1 VSVRR
6 RGVEGSVGYEGQEHN
21 NPLEGRVSPMTIA
34 KVLAVYK
41 TSPLVLVVES
51 AEGIVLELSLTDMHG
66 AGHRF
71 SDDAWTSLIEEY
83 QMFTCQPAP
92 G

>member
-1 VSVRR
+1 
-6 RGVEGSVGYEGQEHN
+6 
-21 NPLEGRVSPMTIA
+21 MTIA

-51 AEGIVLELSLTDMHG
+51 AQGTVCELFLTDLHG
-66 AGHRF
+66 RDHRF
-71 SDDAWTSLIEEY
+71 RDGAWTSLVEEY
-83 QMFTCQPAP
+83 RMFTCQPAP

>member
-1 VSVRR
+1 
-6 RGVEGSVGYEGQEHN
+6 
-21 NPLEGRVSPMTIA
+21 MTIE

-41 TSPLVLVVES
+41 TAPLVFVVES
-51 AEGIVLELSLTDMHG
+51 EEGTVLDLSLTDLRG

-71 SDDAWTSLIEEY
+71 SDDAWTSLIEDY
-83 QMFTCQPAP
+83 RMFTCQPAP

>member
-1 VSVRR
+1 
-6 RGVEGSVGYEGQEHN
+6 
-21 NPLEGRVSPMTIA
+21 MTIE

-51 AEGIVLELSLTDMHG
+51 AEGTVLELSLTDLHG

-71 SDDAWTSLIEEY
+71 SDGAWTSLIEDY
-83 QMFTCQPAP
+83 QMFTCQSAA

>member
-1 VSVRR
+1 
-6 RGVEGSVGYEGQEHN
+6 
-21 NPLEGRVSPMTIA
+21 MTIT

-41 TSPLVLVVES
+41 TVPIILVVES
-51 AEGIVLELSLTDMHG
+51 TEGTVCELALADLHG

-71 SDDAWTSLIEEY
+71 SDNACTSLIEAY
-83 QMFTCQPAP
+83 QLFTCQPTS

>member
-1 VSVRR
+1 
-6 RGVEGSVGYEGQEHN
+6 
-21 NPLEGRVSPMTIA
+21 MTIA

-41 TSPLVLVVES
+41 TSPIVLVVES
-51 AEGIVLELSLTDMHG
+51 AEGTVLELSLSELHG

-71 SDDAWTSLIEEY
+71 SDGAWTSLIDEY
-83 QMFTCQPAP
+83 QMFTCQSAA

>member
-1 VSVRR
+1 
-6 RGVEGSVGYEGQEHN
+6 
-21 NPLEGRVSPMTIA
+21 MTIA

-41 TSPLVLVVES
+41 TSPIVLVVES
-51 AEGIVLELSLTDMHG
+51 AEGTVLELSLTDMHG

-71 SDDAWTSLIEEY
+71 SNGAWTSLIDEY
-83 QMFTCQPAP
+83 QMFTCPSAA

>member
-1 VSVRR
+1 
-6 RGVEGSVGYEGQEHN
+6 
-21 NPLEGRVSPMTIA
+21 MTIA

-41 TSPLVLVVES
+41 TSPIVLVVES
-51 AEGIVLELSLTDMHG
+51 VEGTVLELSITDLHG

-71 SDDAWTSLIEEY
+71 SDGAWTSLIDEY
-83 QMFTCQPAP
+83 QMFTCQSAA

>member
-1 VSVRR
+1 VLRNLWGVRSNEHDNRQKR
-6 RGVEGSVGYEGQEHN
+6 RV
-21 NPLEGRVSPMTIA
+21 PLMTIA

-51 AEGIVLELSLTDMHG
+51 TEGTVLELSLTDMHG

-71 SDDAWTSLIEEY
+71 SDGAWTSLIEDY
-83 QMFTCQPAP
+83 QMFTCQSAL